1 MEDLPFPEFDAD
13 FPSLTS
19 SSPVSLSVAPTAP
32 TAPTVPSAPPA
43 PFSQTA
49 PIVPDLGVPSRSTV
63 PVPNVLTSTDASFQ
77 PIPEWTY
84 KRFQVTDILY
94 SKVGISAITSLLT
107 FSILSITN
115 PPFVQEVNDNP
126 IEISRPSLPVLYC
139 ISLVIFMLMMV
150 VPVSK

>member
-1 MEDLPFPEFDAD
+1 MEDLPFPEFDAE
-13 FPSLTS
+13 FSPLTS
-19 SSPVSLSVAPTAP
+19 SSPITTPVAPVAP
-32 TAPTVPSAPPA
+32 LVSPA
-43 PFSQTA
+43 PVSQIA
-49 PIVPDLGVPSRSTV
+49 PIVPDLGIPSRSTV
-63 PVPNVLTSTDASFQ
+63 PVPNVLTNIDSSFQ